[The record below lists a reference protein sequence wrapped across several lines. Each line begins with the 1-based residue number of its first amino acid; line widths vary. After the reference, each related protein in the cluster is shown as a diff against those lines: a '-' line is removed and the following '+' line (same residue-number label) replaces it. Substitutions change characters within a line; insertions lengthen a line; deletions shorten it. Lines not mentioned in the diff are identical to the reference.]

1 MEINKDLI
9 EVLNDLIQINND
21 RVEGYKRASKESDN
35 NDTDLNAI
43 FNKMADESRQYVAEL
58 TREIVKLGGEPA
70 SGTTASGKIYRAW
83 MDVKSTFSGSDR
95 YTILASCEYGE
106 DAAQKAYKDTL
117 ESDEIQSGEIRQL
130 IENQKASLRISHD
143 TMKKYRDMNK
153 NDENGNI
160 GSSSATSGV
169 IDADNYKTPDSD
181 TSRPDSGSE
190 NVGTSQSTQSD
201 MDNLSEADRIRGS
214 GNESGIGN
222 IRNNL

>member
-1 MEINKDLI
+1 MEINKNLI

-21 RVEGYKRASKESDN
+21 RVEGYNRANKETDN

-83 MDVKSTFSGSDR
+83 MDVKSTFSSNDR
-95 YTILASCEYGE
+95 YAILASCEHGE
-106 DAAQKAYKDTL
+106 DAAQKAYKDAL
-117 ESDEIQSGEIRQL
+117 SDEILSGDIRRL

-143 TMKKYRDMNK
+143 TIKKYRDMNK
-153 NDENGNI
+153 NDENNITGN
-160 GSSSATSGV
+160 SSSTGGIIDSDNYITSDKYTSGS
-169 IDADNYKTPDSD
+169 N
-181 TSRPDSGSE
+181 SE
-190 NVGTSQSTQSD
+190 SKNVSTSQSE
-201 MDNLSEADRIRGS
+201 MDNLSEADRTSGL
-214 GNESGIGN
+214 GNESGTGN